1 MSGARVTEGSHTDL
15 RLTRGTVEDK
25 QIFTED
31 LTCPFTGTR
40 CSWTLRNGQDM
51 QYERR
56 GMGKHVTS
64 RGKGA
69 EINPGCVKYRS
80 QESHDEDFCRKTIHS
95 IFIML

>member
-15 RLTRGTVEDK
+15 RLTRGTVENK

-31 LTCPFTGTR
+31 LTNGTR

-56 GMGKHVTS
+56 GMGKHVT
-64 RGKGA
+64 RKDKGA
-69 EINPGCVKYRS
+69 EINPVCVKYRS